1 MRAEFC
7 FSCVNNVYAQSHS
20 HEIRHDIFD
29 WWNGF
34 FFSPFLFFNVE
45 RLFIPKAILLGQ
57 IRPCSR
63 TCNRPC
69 SRNFSRELSK
79 IYMKPGCDVFHC
91 DGCYVMTFKLLYFE
105 SHGN

>member
-1 MRAEFC
+1 MP
-7 FSCVNNVYAQSHS
+7 NP
-20 HEIRHDIFD
+20 IRTKYGMTYLTGGTD
-29 WWNGF
+29 

-79 IYMKPGCDVFHC
+79 ISMKPGCDVFHC
-91 DGCYVMTFKLLYFE
+91 DGCHVMTFKLLYFE